1 MISIDTLIVGLYLVG
16 IFTALVVAHEW
27 GHMWVAKRFGM
38 RVEEFSVGI
47 GPLLAQLWRD
57 RTGTVYTVRWLPL
70 GGFVRIAGM
79 MPDEEAVPGSFQS
92 KPLHARF
99 LTVLAGPVAS
109 VLFGFILLVLI
120 GLTAGLPT
128 GEPTPQVR
136 FVQPDSPA
144 QQVGIRIGDVL
155 LAIDGKPV
163 KTIED
168 ASKTIR
174 ASANKPIT
182 LTLRRGGETLTLTV
196 TPRLE
201 EERDEKGNVQKI
213 GRIGV
218 VWRTERRPQP
228 LGTVIGHAARL
239 SVGIVFGIADSLYRL
254 VSGKG
259 NIHEVGS
266 IISIA
271 SATSAAA
278 QLGFVEV
285 ADFAAMFSIMLGVV
299 NLLPIPILDGGYLLI
314 FTIEALRRRKLSPEA
329 MARVQIAG
337 LVIVL
342 AIFITVFSLDIY
354 KLVTG
359 KLIR

>member
-1 MISIDTLIVGLYLVG
+1 M
-16 IFTALVVAHEW
+16 
-27 GHMWVAKRFGM
+27 
-38 RVEEFSVGI
+38 
-47 GPLLAQLWRD
+47 
-57 RTGTVYTVRWLPL
+57 
-70 GGFVRIAGM
+70 
-79 MPDEEAVPGSFQS
+79 
-92 KPLHARF
+92 
-99 LTVLAGPVAS
+99 
-109 VLFGFILLVLI
+109 
-120 GLTAGLPT
+120 
-128 GEPTPQVR
+128 
-136 FVQPDSPA
+136 QPDSPA
-144 QQVGIRIGDVL
+144 QQAGIRIGDVL

-299 NLLPIPILDGGYLLI
+299 NLLPIPVLDGGYLLI